1 MKMKTINILLVLLMT
16 FSFAANAHGDKNK
29 DKGLFKGVDTPAAK
43 VVLAFHQ
50 ALETGN
56 QKQARAQLADDVTI
70 FEGGRVE
77 RSADEYAHH
86 HMLTDMKYLAAMKS
100 DTLEHQV
107 TILGNTA
114 ISASSS
120 QTKGTYN
127 GEERDYQ
134 GMETMVLEKQNGEWK
149 IKHIHW
155 SH

>member
-1 MKMKTINILLVLLMT
+1 MKTINILLVLLMT

-29 DKGLFKGVDTPAAK
+29 DKGLFKGIDTPAAK

-86 HMLTDMKYLAAMKS
+86 HMLSDMKYLAAMKS

-114 ISASSS
+114 ISASRSR
-120 QTKGTYN
+120 TTGTHKGV
-127 GEERDYQ
+127 ERDYQ
-134 GMETMVLEKQNGEWK
+134 GMETIVLEKQNGEWK